1 MSCLWKT
8 SSFLSNCR
16 LLVTGYN
23 SSNSKRR
30 ENYIPYQAK
39 HVLGSRNVEQPILR
53 ERESREG
60 ERERERKLRRRG
72 NFSRGKARKTGGG
85 GKPKV

>member
-39 HVLGSRNVEQPILR
+39 RVLGSRNVEQPILR

-60 ERERERKLRRRG
+60 EREREKTKETWQFFSGESKEDRG
-72 NFSRGKARKTGGG
+72 RG
-85 GKPKV
+85 